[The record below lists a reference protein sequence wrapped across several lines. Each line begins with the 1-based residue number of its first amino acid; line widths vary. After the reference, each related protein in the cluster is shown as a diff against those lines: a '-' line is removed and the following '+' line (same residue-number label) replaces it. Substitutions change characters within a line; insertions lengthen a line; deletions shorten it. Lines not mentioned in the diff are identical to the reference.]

1 MHADTAIR
9 DRPFLPRRAGVA
21 LLEVVLALSL
31 FFGVAMVI
39 LAGLSACVR
48 SARDIRLEAQAAD
61 LAVTLLSEIQLGA
74 VEIEDAGPMAYEDE
88 ALEDWSWQLV
98 VTPVVTTLA
107 ELDVTRI
114 EIVITNTPHD
124 YTHRLYHLLTESTA
138 ETEMAFGGDL

>member
-1 MHADTAIR
+1 MHAGTVIR
-9 DRPFLPRRAGVA
+9 DRPFLPHRAGVA

-48 SARDIRLEAQAAD
+48 SASDIRLEAQAAD

-107 ELDVTRI
+107 ELDVTRL

>member
-1 MHADTAIR
+1 MHAGTAIR
-9 DRPFLPRRAGVA
+9 DGPFLLRRAGVA

-48 SARDIRLEAQAAD
+48 SASDIRLEAQAAD

-107 ELDVTRI
+107 ELDVTRL